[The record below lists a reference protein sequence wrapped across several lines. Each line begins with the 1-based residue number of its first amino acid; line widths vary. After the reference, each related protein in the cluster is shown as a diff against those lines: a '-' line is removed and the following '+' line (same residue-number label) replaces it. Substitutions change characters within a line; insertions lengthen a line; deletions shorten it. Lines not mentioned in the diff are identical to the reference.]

1 MTSETNSTSSYSS
14 YTNNNNNSGNP
25 FSTSDYRDRSYGN
38 SLSNYE
44 VGSQNLSVLTKIPQD
59 DDCFVLSES
68 KFTLLVSHEKGQ
80 EEANVVYKEIIYKN
94 KKGEICKTNIDEV
107 KSYEPDNNKIKK
119 NYEKFLNFFERA
131 VREIKNCYKKEKE
144 IEIVMEIKKI
154 SSNNEGHYFKCDCK
168 FTINGER
175 KEKGEEY
182 EFTESD
188 FLNSND
194 GSGLGY
200 MIDAIKEE

>member
-14 YTNNNNNSGNP
+14 YNNTNNISGNP

-68 KFTLLVSHEKGQ
+68 KFTLLVSHEKG
-80 EEANVVYKEIIYKN
+80 EKEAKVFYKEIIYKN
-94 KKGEICKTNIDEV
+94 KKGEICKTNIDDV
-107 KSYEPDNNKIKK
+107 KSYEPENNKIKK

-131 VREIKNCYKKEKE
+131 VREIKFGYKKEKE
-144 IEIVMEIKKI
+144 IKLFLEIKKI
-154 SSNNEGHYFKCDCK
+154 SSNNEGYYFKCDCK

>member
-1 MTSETNSTSSYSS
+1 MKLKAMN
-14 YTNNNNNSGNP
+14 
-25 FSTSDYRDRSYGN
+25 
-38 SLSNYE
+38 
-44 VGSQNLSVLTKIPQD
+44 
-59 DDCFVLSES
+59 
-68 KFTLLVSHEKGQ
+68 
-80 EEANVVYKEIIYKN
+80 
-94 KKGEICKTNIDEV
+94 
-107 KSYEPDNNKIKK
+107 NNKIKK

-131 VREIKNCYKKEKE
+131 EREIKTGYKKEKE

-154 SSNNEGHYFKCDCK
+154 SSNNEGDYFKCDCK

-194 GSGLGY
+194 GSGLEF
-200 MIDAIKEE
+200 MIDAINDE

>member
-14 YTNNNNNSGNP
+14 YNNTNNISGNP

-68 KFTLLVSHEKGQ
+68 KFTLLVSHEKG
-80 EEANVVYKEIIYKN
+80 EKEANVVYKEIIYKN
-94 KKGEICKTNIDEV
+94 KKGEICKTNIKEV
-107 KSYEPDNNKIKK
+107 KSYEPDNNKIEK
-119 NYEKFLNFFERA
+119 NYEKFLNFFEWA
-131 VREIKNCYKKEKE
+131 EGEIKTGYKKEKE

-194 GSGLGY
+194 GSGLGF
-200 MIDAIKEE
+200 MIVAINEE

>member
-68 KFTLLVSHEKGQ
+68 KFTLLVKHEKGQ

-94 KKGEICKTNIDEV
+94 KKGEICKTNIDDV
-107 KSYEPDNNKIKK
+107 ISFEPDNNKIKE
-119 NYEKFLNFFERA
+119 NYEKFLNFFEWA
-131 VREIKNCYKKEKE
+131 EREIKTGYKKEKE

-154 SSNNEGHYFKCDCK
+154 SSNNEGQYFKCDCK

-194 GSGLGY
+194 GSGLGF
-200 MIDAIKEE
+200 MINTINEE

>member
-44 VGSQNLSVLTKIPQD
+44 VGSQNLSVLPKISPD
-59 DDCFVLSES
+59 DDCFVLSNS
-68 KFTLLVSHEKGQ
+68 KFTLSINYKKGQ
-80 EEANVVYKEIIYKN
+80 KEANVVYKEIIYKN
-94 KKGEICKTNIDEV
+94 KKGEICKTNIDDV
-107 KSYEPDNNKIKK
+107 KSYEPDNDKIKQ
-119 NYEKFLNFFERA
+119 NYEKFLGFFGGA
-131 VREIKNCYKKEKE
+131 VGEIKTDYKKEKE

-168 FTINGER
+168 FTINDKR
-175 KEKGEEY
+175 KENGEEY

-194 GSGLGY
+194 GSGLGC
-200 MIDAIKEE
+200 MIDAINEE

>member
-68 KFTLLVSHEKGQ
+68 KFTLLVKHEKGQ
-80 EEANVVYKEIIYKN
+80 KEANVVYKEIIYKN
-94 KKGEICKTNIDEV
+94 KKGEICKTNINEV
-107 KSYEPDNNKIKK
+107 KSYKPDNSKIKK

-131 VREIKNCYKKEKE
+131 VREIKFGYKKEKE

-168 FTINGER
+168 FTINDKR
-175 KEKGEEY
+175 KEKGEEN

-188 FLNSND
+188 FLNVND
-194 GSGLGY
+194 GSGLEF
-200 MIDAIKEE
+200 MIDAINDE

>member
-14 YTNNNNNSGNP
+14 YSNNNNNSGNP

-68 KFTLLVSHEKGQ
+68 KFTLLIKYEKGQ
-80 EEANVVYKEIIYKN
+80 KEANVVYKEIIYKN

-131 VREIKNCYKKEKE
+131 VREIKNGYKKEKE

>member
-14 YTNNNNNSGNP
+14 YNNTNNISGNP

-44 VGSQNLSVLTKIPQD
+44 VGSQNLSVLPKITQD

-68 KFTLLVSHEKGQ
+68 KFTLLIKHEKG
-80 EEANVVYKEIIYKN
+80 EKEAKVFYKEIIYKN
-94 KKGEICKTNIDEV
+94 KKGEICKTNINEV
-107 KSYEPDNNKIKK
+107 KSYKPDNNKIKK
-119 NYEKFLNFFERA
+119 NYKKFLNFFEWA
-131 VREIKNCYKKEKE
+131 EGEIKTDYKKEKE

-168 FTINGER
+168 FTINDKR
-175 KEKGEEY
+175 KEKGEEN

-194 GSGLGY
+194 GSGLGF
-200 MIDAIKEE
+200 MINTINEE